1 VNTESDPE
9 VAKRRQEIL
18 EQTKI
23 AAAKDREWRLR
34 QISTD
39 AGRKTKDVEKDGYF
53 LNAGENSDDSDNSDS
68 DSDKVVRREVDKKG
82 NVI

>member
-1 VNTESDPE
+1 L
-9 VAKRRQEIL
+9 EIL

-23 AAAKDREWRLR
+23 SAAKDREWRLR

-53 LNAGENSDDSDNSDS
+53 INAGENSEDSESDS
-68 DSDKVVRREVDKKG
+68 ESDRVVRREVDKKG